1 MNING
6 SRACTSGNEAGKRW
20 NLRSVRR
27 DLRAELR
34 RGRPSKHVRAG
45 PCPVWGAPGRRRR
58 SLIDH
63 PTRGR
68 QSLRPVV
75 DLNQGCKEQD
85 EQCLSPSRFGQ
96 TKPNSI
102 MFSMQLRR
110 VWDAVLG
117 RRHIL
122 GSAGDGRHRPRGTR
136 LPVAKNRLIISYLWP
151 VLAKRSQIRQCFQ
164 CSSVGYATPP
174 EEEA

>member
-68 QSLRPVV
+68 QSLRPFV

-122 GSAGDGRHRPRGTR
+122 GSAGGRTAPPAGNAPSGCKEQINHK
-136 LPVAKNRLIISYLWP
+136 LS
-151 VLAKRSQIRQCFQ
+151 LAGFGQTKPNSTMFSMQFSRVCD
-164 CSSVGYATPP
+164 A
-174 EEEA
+174 A

>member
-1 MNING
+1 MRLASDG
-6 SRACTSGNEAGKRW
+6 TCGRYGETCGRSCDAAGLQSTSVPGLARSGERQGGAVACSST
-20 NLRSVRR
+20 
-27 DLRAELR
+27 
-34 RGRPSKHVRAG
+34 
-45 PCPVWGAPGRRRR
+45 
-58 SLIDH
+58 I

-68 QSLRPVV
+68 QSLRPFV

-122 GSAGDGRHRPRGTR
+122 GSAGGRTAPPAGNAPSGCKEQINHK
-136 LPVAKNRLIISYLWP
+136 LS
-151 VLAKRSQIRQCFQ
+151 LAGFGQTKPNSTMFSMQFSRVCD
-164 CSSVGYATPP
+164 A
-174 EEEA
+174 A